1 MKHPTDNTK
10 RKAHYLEAVG
20 FAESTDNEADY
31 AMHGITSPEKIA
43 FLHSCRFAIAGNTG
57 KHQRERLLIALQRYS
72 VTTYEAREYLDIYYP
87 PARVI
92 ELRALGYNITTYRQT
107 VFTDNG
113 GKHNVGL
120 YVLESMGNQH
130 QPINTLEPIEPIEP
144 ITEMA
149 VC

>member
-1 MKHPTDNTK
+1 MIYPTDNAN

-31 AMHGITSPEKIA
+31 AMHGLTSPEKIA

-57 KHQRERLLIALQRYS
+57 KHQRERLLMALHRYS
-72 VTTYEAREYLDIYYP
+72 VTTYEAREYLDIYHP
-87 PARVI
+87 PSRVI
-92 ELRALGYNITTYRQT
+92 ELRALGYNIKTYRQK

-120 YVLESMGNQH
+120 YVLESMGNQP
-130 QPINTLEPIEPIEP
+130 QPINTIAPIEP
-144 ITEMA
+144 ITAMA
-149 VC
+149 GC

>member
-1 MKHPTDNTK
+1 MNHLTDNTN
-10 RKAHYLEAVG
+10 RKAHNRDSVG

-31 AMHGITSPEKIA
+31 AMHGITSPEKIT
-43 FLHSCRFAIAGNTG
+43 FLQSCRFATSGNSG
-57 KHQRERLLIALQRYS
+57 QHQRDRLLMALQRYS

-120 YVLESMGNQH
+120 YVLESMGNQL
-130 QPINTLEPIEPIEP
+130 QPINTIKPIEP
-144 ITEMA
+144 ITEMT